1 MVFKW
6 RIIQNEIVSSDF
18 ARYYFILETNILL
31 IISILCKLA
40 KHNKV
45 CLIMQLR
52 SKDIIFILISPQK
65 FGEMVLL

>member
-1 MVFKW
+1 MKLFLLISPDTTLFWKPT
-6 RIIQNEIVSSDF
+6 F
-18 ARYYFILETNILL
+18 YL

-52 SKDIIFILISPQK
+52 SKDIIFIFISPQK
-65 FGEMVLL
+65 FGEMVIL